1 MTGLMFAACPLPW
14 SRGTPIRI
22 HRMAEALRASGHE
35 IPVATHPVA
44 DESMVCQ
51 RLVGGKA

>member
-1 MTGLMFAACPLPW
+1 MVAACPLPW

-22 HRMAEALRASGHE
+22 HRMAGALLASGHE

-44 DESMVCQ
+44 DEWMLCQ